1 MRGREVYQ
9 RERERV
15 YCVVCER
22 KGGRVL
28 WEKEERESWC
38 VICEGDLLRSI
49 TRLAIHAVPYVR
61 KRERECGLFDDV
73 G

>member
-1 MRGREVYQ
+1 MLFV
-9 RERERV
+9 RERGGGCCGRKKRER
-15 YCVVCER
+15 
-22 KGGRVL
+22 
-28 WEKEERESWC
+28 ERESWC

-49 TRLAIHAVPYVR
+49 TRLAVHAVPYVR